1 MLEEARTNSIR
12 NNTMV
17 GAVVPGTL
25 PTNWSMSSGGG
36 MTATVV
42 STGTENGINY
52 IDINLAGT
60 STGSP
65 TYFGFNFENYV
76 AALPNSIWTNSFY
89 MKLIS
94 GVLPGGVTIINAL
107 SNYNLALTNLGVF
120 VTSAA
125 IIPTSA
131 ALNTQRNI
139 VTTLSTSFTDPTT
152 AYIRPYFQFAIPLS
166 TVMNITIRIG
176 MPQFELGGYA
186 SSVIPTS
193 NAIVTRAVESN
204 LVDYDYLD
212 SRISLSRASSATYF
226 DSSGILQT
234 ASNNKPR
241 YDYNPSTLAKRGL
254 LIEEA
259 RTNSIRNNTMKG
271 IAIGTPG
278 TVPANW
284 VGTGLNS
291 NGLTRTLIGIGI
303 ENGITY
309 LDMRVAGTPT
319 TSTYI
324 GITPDQLIAGLIA
337 QTWTGS
343 FWSKLVAGSFTN
355 TNVNIEIRESNSS
368 QVLQANTL
376 TPISLSSAL
385 TRFTQTRTLTG
396 VTTAFVSM
404 NIVFQTTTS
413 LPIDFTIRIGLPQ
426 LELGAFAT
434 SVILTSS
441 AAATRVIEMADV
453 NDISSFYNPIAGAL
467 YAKYTPLATGKI
479 CGAVCFSDGTLNNR
493 MIIRAMNASNQ
504 TAFIGVDS
512 GITSWGTTINSAT
525 TGTTKSIFAYQ
536 LNDIAFTRN
545 GSSALT
551 DSIATIPI
559 VTKLRLGNDGDGS
572 FPLCGY
578 LCQVTYYPVR
588 LTNAE
593 LQTITT

>member
-1 MLEEARTNSIR
+1 
-12 NNTMV
+12 
-17 GAVVPGTL
+17 
-25 PTNWSMSSGGG
+25 
-36 MTATVV
+36 
-42 STGTENGINY
+42 
-52 IDINLAGT
+52 
-60 STGSP
+60 
-65 TYFGFNFENYV
+65 
-76 AALPNSIWTNSFY
+76 

-94 GVLPGGVTIINAL
+94 GVLPGGAFTIINVMG
-107 SNYNLALTNLGVF
+107 NYNSAGANIGQYLTLGF
-120 VTSAA
+120 T
-125 IIPTSA
+125 PTSA
-131 ALNTQRNI
+131 ALNTQRSI
-139 VTTLSTSFTDPTT
+139 ATSISTTFNDATT
-152 AYIRPYFQFAIPLS
+152 VSIRPWIQFNIPLS
-166 TVMNITIRIG
+166 TVIDITVRIG

-234 ASNNKPR
+234 TSNNKSR

-278 TVPANW
+278 TGPTNW
-284 VGTGLNS
+284 AIGAGGIGVSTQRVGTGVES
-291 NGLTRTLIGIGI
+291 GINYI
-303 ENGITY
+303 DVRFY
-309 LDMRVAGTPT
+309 GTPT
-319 TSTYI
+319 VSTYT
-324 GITPDQLIAGLIA
+324 GIYPDQLVSGLIT

-343 FWSKLVAGSFTN
+343 FWSKLIAGSFTN
-355 TNVNIEIRESNSS
+355 TNVNIEIRETNST
-368 QVLQANTL
+368 QVFLTNTL

-396 VTTAFVSM
+396 ATTAFVSLGM
-404 NIVFQTTTS
+404 VFQTTTG

-453 NDISSFYNPIAGAL
+453 NDISSFYNPIVGAL
-467 YAKYTPLATGKI
+467 YAKYTPLATGKT

-525 TGTTKSIFAYQ
+525 PNTTKSIFAYQ

-545 GSSALT
+545 GSSVLT